1 YAIQVSM
8 TGNNAKPRIVKR
20 AAGAS
25 NWKMEPVMPK
35 RFDVEREIIILRMYG
50 GYSPEA
56 RPIFSQPVLT
66 EDDHIHGLLGER
78 PPQWLEELLAW
89 PRTQSGLFLGLSV
102 LDWRNRL
109 LLRWLYD
116 QRSAPKDSLA
126 ILPPNVD
133 PSEPEIWDSG
143 GGLPGTSRI
152 AAIVEDPNELA
163 VEVESLAKGGA

>member
-1 YAIQVSM
+1 
-8 TGNNAKPRIVKR
+8 
-20 AAGAS
+20 
-25 NWKMEPVMPK
+25 MPK
-35 RFDVEREIIILRMYG
+35 RFDVERDIVVLRMYG

-56 RPIFSQPVLT
+56 RPIISTPVLT

-89 PRTQSGLFLGLSV
+89 PRTQPGLFLGLSV

-116 QRSAPKDSLA
+116 QRPAPNDSLT
-126 ILPPNVD
+126 ILSPNID
-133 PSEPEIWDSG
+133 PSEPEIWDTG

-152 AAIVEDPNELA
+152 AAITEDAAELA
-163 VEVESLAKGGA
+163 EEIGNYTKGGA